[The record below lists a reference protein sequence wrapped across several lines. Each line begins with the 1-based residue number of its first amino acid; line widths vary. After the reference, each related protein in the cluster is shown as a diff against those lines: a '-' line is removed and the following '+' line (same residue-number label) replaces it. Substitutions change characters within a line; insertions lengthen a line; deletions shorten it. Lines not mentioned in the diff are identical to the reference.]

1 MMFDPK
7 ILSFD
12 VLESNRLRNAEVSE
26 ASPWDGGRER
36 KGVDGG
42 ETGGA
47 GSRSAAPNHYSYGV
61 DGGNNVSVALIGIDG
76 DGA

>member
-1 MMFDPK
+1 MHCLLGRRPTTSKIPKSNNLEPGMMFDPK

-12 VLESNRLRNAEVSE
+12 VLEPNRLRHAEVSE

-42 ETGGA
+42 ETGGE
-47 GSRSAAPNHYSYGV
+47 RR
-61 DGGNNVSVALIGIDG
+61 GG
-76 DGA
+76 